1 MEPSPHATDTTNP
14 QDAGTVSDRDVDPSV
29 DSAVDSAPD
38 ESGPCCGGATR
49 WLAHDAAREH
59 AQRLAAIADPIRLQ
73 IASIIANAPAGE
85 VCACDFVEPL
95 GRSQPTISHHLKV
108 LAEAGLV
115 TGDKRGRWVWYRLES
130 SRLHDLSGVLAD
142 VCDGRV

>member
-1 MEPSPHATDTTNP
+1 MEPTATTTASAASSN
-14 QDAGTVSDRDVDPSV
+14 TSHDPTG
-29 DSAVDSAPD
+29 DPAAA
-38 ESGPCCGGATR
+38 CCGGATR
-49 WLAHDAAREH
+49 WLGHDDAREH

-73 IASIIANAPAGE
+73 IVSAIANSPAGE

-108 LAEAGLV
+108 LADAGLV

-130 SRLHDLSGVLAD
+130 SRLHALSGVLAD
-142 VCDGRV
+142 VCDGRI